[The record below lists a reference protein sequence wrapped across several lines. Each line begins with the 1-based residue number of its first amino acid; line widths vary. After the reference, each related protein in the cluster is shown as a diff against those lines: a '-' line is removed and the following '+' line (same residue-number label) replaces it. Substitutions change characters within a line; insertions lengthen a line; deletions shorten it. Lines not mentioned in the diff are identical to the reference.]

1 VETLIRRDSDEL
13 IGMVGYQTS
22 EMEAELAYMVSPI
35 HWGLG
40 YATKACRRIIAHI
53 FDATEA
59 KAVIARA
66 MTDNK
71 ASVALLRKAGLR
83 WLSEMPVELPVR
95 AGTFLTS
102 CWRLG
107 REKFESL

>member
-1 VETLIRRDSDEL
+1 
-13 IGMVGYQTS
+13 
-22 EMEAELAYMVSPI
+22 
-35 HWGLG
+35 
-40 YATKACRRIIAHI
+40 
-53 FDATEA
+53 
-59 KAVIARA
+59 

-71 ASVALLRKAGLR
+71 ASEAVLRKAALR
-83 WLSEMPVELPVR
+83 WLSEMPVELPVH

>member
-1 VETLIRRDSDEL
+1 
-13 IGMVGYQTS
+13 
-22 EMEAELAYMVSPI
+22 
-35 HWGLG
+35 
-40 YATKACRRIIAHI
+40 
-53 FDATEA
+53 
-59 KAVIARA
+59 

-71 ASVALLRKAGLR
+71 ASEAVLRKAGLR